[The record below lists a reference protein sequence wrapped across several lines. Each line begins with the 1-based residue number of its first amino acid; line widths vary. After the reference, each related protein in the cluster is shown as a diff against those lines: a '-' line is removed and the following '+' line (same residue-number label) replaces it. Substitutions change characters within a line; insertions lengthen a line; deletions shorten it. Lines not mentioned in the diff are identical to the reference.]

1 MKGSGDE
8 RVTSTVLNLSDLP
21 KPVVRYAVGLWTRR
35 WLVLSVAWFVAVI
48 GWVAIMVMPDQYESR
63 AQIYVDTDTAL
74 NETLEESARRADFE
88 KRVRVMTLQLLSR
101 ENLEQVIAAVG
112 IDQEIAAE
120 AAERAPGN
128 AAEQE
133 RIRNVLLQRKI
144 KSLGESIRIT
154 SSEEQY
160 YTISYMDKNPRTAQR
175 IVAAVI
181 NLFIEKDV
189 GTAISQSE
197 TALSRLDREIRRYE
211 DLLSQKDQEVAAF
224 RREHADELT
233 GNETQRRRLDQKE
246 GELSG
251 IEFSIEQST
260 RRRQTLMGE
269 LATTPRNTSGTELD
283 QLKLQLAQLQS
294 QYRDNYPDI
303 IALKARIAELEN
315 GGDSLPNNPEY
326 QRLEASIRV
335 VEDELAVLRQRQAAL
350 RSEIEQLTLT
360 ASQVPAVQAE
370 LQEIMRNYEQIEKS
384 YEDLLSERERQ
395 AITASLSEGGGT
407 VDYNL
412 YEAPTIAAEP
422 AWPPRGLMSLGV
434 FVVAMGA
441 GLGLA
446 LLLAQIDRTYT
457 QTSDLEEALGLPVLG
472 SISPALTPAHR
483 RFSLMDRTA
492 LAGVAGL
499 LFVTACALFWLHEI
513 HVDADG
519 SNPGLLAS
527 SEEI

>member
-1 MKGSGDE
+1 MF
-8 RVTSTVLNLSDLP
+8 TLNDLP
-21 KPVVRYAVGLWTRR
+21 KPIVRYAVGLWTRR
-35 WLVLSVAWFVAVI
+35 WLVLSVAWLVAVA
-48 GWVAIMVMPDQYESR
+48 GWLAIMLMPDAYESR

-101 ENLEQVIAAVG
+101 ENLEQVIAEVG
-112 IDQEIAAE
+112 IDEEFAVV

-133 RIRNVLLQRKI
+133 RIRKVLLQRKI
-144 KSLGESIRIT
+144 KSLGESIRIS

-160 YTISYMDKNPRTAQR
+160 YTISYLDRNPVMAQR

-181 NLFIEKDV
+181 ALFIEKDV

-211 DLLSQKDQEVAAF
+211 ALLSQKDQEVAAF
-224 RREHADELT
+224 RKEHADELT

-283 QLKLQLAQLQS
+283 QLKLQMAQLQS

-303 IALKARIAELEN
+303 IALRARIAELEN
-315 GGDSLPNNPEY
+315 GGASLPNNPEF
-326 QRLEASIRV
+326 QRLEASVRV
-335 VEDELAVLRQRQAAL
+335 VEDELAVLRQRQAVL

-360 ASQVPAVQAE
+360 AGQVPAVQAE
-370 LQEIMRNYEQIEKS
+370 LQEIMRNYDQIEAS

-412 YEAPTIAAEP
+412 YEAPTAAAEP

-434 FVVAMGA
+434 FLVALGA
-441 GLGLA
+441 GVGIA
-446 LLLAQIDRTYT
+446 FLLAQIDRSYT
-457 QTSDLEEALGLPVLG
+457 QVSDLEEALGLPVLG
-472 SISPALTPAHR
+472 AISPAQTPSR
-483 RFSLMDRTA
+483 RRDNFFDRTA
-492 LAGVAGL
+492 IVGVAGL
-499 LFVTACALFWLHEI
+499 LFATACALFWLHEI
-513 HVDADG
+513 HVDADD
-519 SNPGLLAS
+519 NRPGLLAA
-527 SEEI
+527 SEEL

>member
-1 MKGSGDE
+1 ML
-8 RVTSTVLNLSDLP
+8 TLNDLP
-21 KPVVRYAVGLWTRR
+21 KPIVRYAVGLWTRR
-35 WLVLSVAWFVAVI
+35 WLVLSVAWLVAVI
-48 GWVAIMVMPDQYESR
+48 GWVAIMMMPDAYESR

-101 ENLEQVIAAVG
+101 ENLEQVIAEVG
-112 IDQEIAAE
+112 IDEEIAAA
-120 AAERAPGN
+120 AAERAPGD

-144 KSLGESIRIT
+144 KSLGDSIRIA

-160 YTISYMDKNPRTAQR
+160 YTISYLDKNPVMAQR

-181 NLFIEKDV
+181 DLFIEKDV

-197 TALSRLDREIRRYE
+197 TALSRLDREIQRY
-211 DLLSQKDQEVAAF
+211 DSLLAQKDQEIAAF

-315 GGDSLPNNPEY
+315 GGASLPNNPEY

-335 VEDELAVLRQRQAAL
+335 VDDELAVLRQRQASL
-350 RSEIEQLTLT
+350 RTEIEQLTLT

-370 LQEIMRNYEQIEKS
+370 LQEIMRNYDQIEAS

-412 YEAPTIAAEP
+412 YEAPTVAAEP
-422 AWPPRGLMSLGV
+422 AWPPRGLMSLAV
-434 FVVAMGA
+434 FVIAMGTGVGIA
-441 GLGLA
+441 F
-446 LLLAQIDRTYT
+446 LLAQIDRSYT
-457 QTSDLEEALGLPVLG
+457 QASDLEQALGLPVLG
-472 SISPALTPAHR
+472 AISPAQTPAR
-483 RFSLMDRTA
+483 RRENLIDQTA
-492 LAGVAGL
+492 IVGVAGI

-513 HVDADG
+513 HVDAGD
-519 SNPGLLAS
+519 SKPGLLAS
-527 SEEI
+527 SEAV

>member
-1 MKGSGDE
+1 ML
-8 RVTSTVLNLSDLP
+8 TLNDLP
-21 KPVVRYAVGLWTRR
+21 GPIVRYAVGLWTRR
-35 WLVLSVAWFVAVI
+35 WLVLSVAWLLAAI
-48 GWVAIMVMPDQYESR
+48 GWLAIILMPDNYESR

-101 ENLEQVIAAVG
+101 ENLEQVIAEVG
-112 IDQEIAAE
+112 IDQEIATA

-144 KSLGESIRIT
+144 QSLGEGIKIS

-160 YTISYMDKNPRTAQR
+160 YTISYMDKSPVMAQR
-175 IVAAVI
+175 IVAAVVDQ
-181 NLFIEKDV
+181 FIEKDV

-197 TALSRLDREIRRYE
+197 TALSRLDREIQRYE
-211 DLLSQKDQEVAAF
+211 ALLSDKDQEIAAF
-224 RREHADELT
+224 RRENADELT
-233 GNETQRRRLDQKE
+233 GNENQTRRLDQKE

-260 RRRQTLMGE
+260 RRRQTLIGE
-269 LATTPRNTSGTELD
+269 LATTPRNSSGTELD

-315 GGDSLPNNPEY
+315 GGASLPNNPEY

-335 VEDELAVLRQRQAAL
+335 VEDELAVLRQRQADL
-350 RSEIEQLTLT
+350 RTEIEQLTLT

-370 LQEIMRNYEQIEKS
+370 LQEIMRNYEQIESS
-384 YEDLLSERERQ
+384 YKDLLSERERQ
-395 AITASLSEGGGT
+395 SITASLSEGGGT

-422 AWPPRGLMSLGV
+422 TWPPRGLMSLAV
-434 FVVAMGA
+434 FVLALGA
-441 GLGLA
+441 GVGVA
-446 LLLAQIDRTYT
+446 FLLAQIDRTYT
-457 QTSDLEEALGLPVLG
+457 QASDLEKALGLPVLG
-472 SISPALTPAHR
+472 AISPAQTPAR
-483 RFSLMDRTA
+483 RRENFFDQTA
-492 LAGVAGL
+492 IVGVAGL

-513 HVDADG
+513 HVDADDTR
-519 SNPGLLAS
+519 PGLLAA
-527 SEEI
+527 SEAV